1 MAGHSGPGSRARW
14 RRDGTPGRGLW
25 MKLADRMSRIGT
37 ESAFDVL
44 ARARN
49 LEAQGRDI
57 IHLQI
62 GEPDFDT
69 PSHVTEAGIQAL
81 RDGYTHYVPAVGIPQ
96 LRDAIAEH
104 ISTSRGIPVKRE
116 NVCVAP

>member
-1 MAGHSGPGSRARW
+1 
-14 RRDGTPGRGLW
+14 

-44 ARARN
+44 ARAKN

-57 IHLQI
+57 VHLQI

-69 PSHVTEAGIQAL
+69 PAHVTEAGIQAL
-81 RDGYTHYVPAVGIPQ
+81 RDVYTHYVPAVGLPQ
-96 LRDAIAEH
+96 LLDTIAEH
-104 ISTSRGIPVKRE
+104 TSTTRGIGVKRE
-116 NVCVAP
+116 NGCGAPGGN

>member
-1 MAGHSGPGSRARW
+1 
-14 RRDGTPGRGLW
+14 

-44 ARARN
+44 ARARA

-57 IHLQI
+57 VHLQI

-69 PSHVTEAGIQAL
+69 PAHVTEAGHAGAARRLHPL
-81 RDGYTHYVPAVGIPQ
+81 RARARACPSCGTPSP
-96 LRDAIAEH
+96 
-104 ISTSRGIPVKRE
+104 STSRQRAASRSSAD
-116 NVCVAP
+116 NVCVAPGGKPIMFWRSWRSARRATR